1 MTLDDLVGLLREQQ
15 LAHDLQVVGVSNV
28 PLHGVLDG
36 VGAGEELLARLLLV
50 STGIG
55 VHVLIEQLPHVVG
68 QVQDLEVLGILESS
82 LELLGDG
89 AVEGGLLHDLADQP
103 LLAVQVVVVELLI
116 DILEHGD
123 PLDNV
128 HALEE
133 AVLGRPILVVLI
145 VMGVVVFIV
154 VPVVV
159 GTTGTVDIN
168 GGKDQIHND
177 CDKDGCAQQGK
188 GLCATSGVKE
198 EKPGLVLKLRDLVL
212 FFGICIGGQ
221 TKQHAS

>member
-1 MTLDDLVGLLREQQ
+1 MTLNDLGCFAKRRS
-15 LAHDLQVVGVSNV
+15 DLQVVGIGNV
-28 PLHGVLDG
+28 PLHRVLDG
-36 VGAGEELLARLLLV
+36 VIASEEIVTSLLLV

-55 VHVLIEQLPHVVG
+55 IHVLVEELPHVIG
-68 QVQDLEVLGILESS
+68 QVEDLEVLGVLESS
-82 LELLGDG
+82 LELLGNSSVVVWF
-89 AVEGGLLHDLADQP
+89 AHDLADQP

-133 AVLGRPILVVLI
+133 SVLGRSILVILT
-145 VMGVVVFIV
+145 VMRVVAFVI

-159 GTTGTVDIN
+159 GTTGTVDAN
-168 GGKDQIHND
+168 GGKDQVSND

-198 EKPGLVLKLRDLVL
+198 EKPGLVLEIRNCEV
-212 FFGICIGGQ
+212 FFGISIGGE

>member
-1 MTLDDLVGLLREQQ
+1 MTWVLLLQNARSGS
-15 LAHDLQVVGVSNV
+15 DLQVVGIGDV
-28 PLHGVLDG
+28 PLHRVLDG
-36 VGAGEELLARLLLV
+36 VGASEEFVASLLLV

-55 VHVLIEQLPHVVG
+55 IHVLVKELPHVIG
-68 QVQDLEVLGILESS
+68 QVEDLEVLGVLESS
-82 LELLGDG
+82 LELLGNG
-89 AVEGGLLHDLADQP
+89 SVVVWLAHDLADQP

-133 AVLGRPILVVLI
+133 AVLSRPILVVLI

-159 GTTGTVDIN
+159 GTAGTVNIN